1 MSPWAGQLLFVN
13 WSKIEALF
21 SSRFSGDNASGKS
34 YEVRDKVP
42 TPKVKENFPVCTC
55 AGRLLGGS
63 KREGVQP
70 HIKCEHAPTGLYGG
84 ESIVTK
90 SCTCIPGKVLGPQV

>member
-1 MSPWAGQLLFVN
+1 MGPWAGQLLFVN

-42 TPKVKENFPVCTC
+42 TPKVKEDFLVCTC
-55 AGRLLGGS
+55 AGRLLGDQKG
-63 KREGVQP
+63 RESNPMLSVNM
-70 HIKCEHAPTGLYGG
+70 H
-84 ESIVTK
+84 
-90 SCTCIPGKVLGPQV
+90 PQASMVGNPS